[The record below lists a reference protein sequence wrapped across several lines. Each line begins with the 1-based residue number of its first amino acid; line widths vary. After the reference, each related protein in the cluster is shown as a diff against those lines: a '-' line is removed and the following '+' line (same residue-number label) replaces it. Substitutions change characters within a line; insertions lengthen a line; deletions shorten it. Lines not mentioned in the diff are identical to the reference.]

1 MKEKTNESFCVEQQL
16 KFTILKYKLGK
27 KKFRMKKKKKKNFNF
42 KNLYIK
48 IHKPGKNNL
57 KHTLF

>member
-1 MKEKTNESFCVEQQL
+1 MKEKTHESFCVEQHL
-16 KFTILKYKLGK
+16 KFTVLKYKLGK
-27 KKFRMKKKKKKNFNF
+27 KKFRMEKKKNFKF
-42 KNLYIK
+42 KKLYIK